1 MSRREEVKAEMEHG
15 VLKKTF
21 REKQNILYI
30 RVVWF
35 CKSKF
40 VNIYETSE

>member
-1 MSRREEVKAEMEHG
+1 VSRREEVKAEMEHG

-21 REKQNILYI
+21 REKRNILYI

-35 CKSKF
+35 L
-40 VNIYETSE
+40 